1 MPHNRRAIS
10 AADGQAL
17 QTAQQIMDAVRSAY
31 QQQPNPML
39 IADGSLNPLELTV
52 VDGQS
57 GRYYR
62 IPVTGNDD
70 GTFSFGAPIPVTGPA
85 SLAPAGG
92 VNPAQPA
99 ASFLAASRGLPVR
112 DRDRLAAAIDR
123 GALTAERAAYWATQ
137 ALGGRDISVI
147 DQLVGGV
154 VIPVAA
160 GKVTA
165 AAAREKPGDGEA
177 DYRALFGSVEE
188 GQRAADAVQASARA
202 QAAAL
207 SEDELHQRLFG
218 PGRSRAAATP
228 GRGTAARD
236 PLGARA
242 AGRAGKHA
250 RAEPAGTWD
259 TTRRPYPPRPLPIV
273 AGPASKPLTLA
284 WTRAS
289 EPGPGSASRGAPV
302 DTSPRPASGQPSPY
316 PCSRRGAR
324 RGVGGAAGGYPRAV
338 VDLGA
343 EPGRMAG

>member
-85 SLAPAGG
+85 SPAPAGG

-137 ALGGRDISVI
+137 ALRGPRH
-147 DQLVGGV
+147 
-154 VIPVAA
+154 
-160 GKVTA
+160 
-165 AAAREKPGDGEA
+165 
-177 DYRALFGSVEE
+177 FG
-188 GQRAADAVQASARA
+188 
-202 QAAAL
+202 
-207 SEDELHQRLFG
+207 H
-218 PGRSRAAATP
+218 
-228 GRGTAARD
+228 
-236 PLGARA
+236 
-242 AGRAGKHA
+242 
-250 RAEPAGTWD
+250 
-259 TTRRPYPPRPLPIV
+259 
-273 AGPASKPLTLA
+273 
-284 WTRAS
+284 
-289 EPGPGSASRGAPV
+289 
-302 DTSPRPASGQPSPY
+302 
-316 PCSRRGAR
+316 
-324 RGVGGAAGGYPRAV
+324 
-338 VDLGA
+338 
-343 EPGRMAG
+343 